1 VRLYLRSADRRPDPP
16 PLETNDRAVV
26 RFGIAAW
33 TVLLVVALVLYPQL
47 EEQGRGWWVWTPVVA
62 IMLGCYGLWYL
73 HRRAGGLSS
82 GPSSGPSSGLS
93 SGSSSKPSSGSS
105 STDREHADR
114 EHR

>member
-26 RFGIAAW
+26 RFGIAVW
-33 TVLLVVALVLYPQL
+33 TVLLVVALVLHPQL

-73 HRRAGGLSS
+73 HRRASGRSS
-82 GPSSGPSSGLS
+82 E
-93 SGSSSKPSSGSS
+93 PSSGSS
-105 STDREHADR
+105 NTDRGTH
-114 EHR
+114 